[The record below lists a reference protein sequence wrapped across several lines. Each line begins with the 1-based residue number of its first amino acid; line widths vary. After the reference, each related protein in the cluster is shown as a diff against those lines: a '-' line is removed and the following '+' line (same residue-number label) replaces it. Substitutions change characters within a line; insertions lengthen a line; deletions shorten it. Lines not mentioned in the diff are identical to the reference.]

1 MKDDIDL
8 GQMVNLF
15 ESILNLS
22 RLIKLHPIFQMPMKK
37 LEKQNVLL
45 TKANTMRMSRDMCL
59 KF

>member
-37 LEKQNVLL
+37 LEK
-45 TKANTMRMSRDMCL
+45 
-59 KF
+59 